1 MGETMQRIMIVG
13 GAGYVGGYLTDYLNA
28 PPRLS
33 TSLNRGVQP
42 RSTQNDVLVYDKLVY
57 ENRYL
62 KNVPFRY
69 GDILDT
75 DRLKGVIDE
84 WNPDVIVWLAAVV
97 GDGACQVNPQLTNE
111 VNYES
116 VKWLADNYD
125 GRIVFTSTCSVYGE
139 NDDLISEEAETN
151 PLSVYASTKL
161 MAEQYLLENS
171 DNCLVF
177 RLGTLF
183 GVGDRHSRVRLD
195 LVANILTLKV
205 VRGEPLSVFGGEQW
219 RPLLHVKD
227 VARAIGHGIEK
238 DISGL
243 YNLHSENFT
252 IKQLA
257 QKIVQEVDKNGII
270 NYEDMPFE
278 DLRNYK
284 VSSDL
289 YRSTGWSPKFTLE
302 SGVSELAGILGEGR
316 IKDSSDS
323 VYSNV
328 KFLKET
334 ADA

>member
-1 MGETMQRIMIVG
+1 MGKTMQRIMIVG
-13 GAGYVGGYLTDYLNA
+13 GAGYVGGYLTDYLKA
-28 PPRLS
+28 P
-33 TSLNRGVQP
+33 
-42 RSTQNDVLVYDKLVY
+42 QNDVLVYDKLVY

-116 VKWLADNYD
+116 VKWLSDNYK
-125 GRIVFTSTCSVYGE
+125 GKIVFTSTCSVYGE
-139 NDDLISEEAETN
+139 NDDLINEEAETN

-161 MAEQYLLENS
+161 MAEQYLLEHS

-183 GVGDRHSRVRLD
+183 GISDRHSRVRLD

-227 VARAIGHGIEK
+227 VARAIGHGIDK

-243 YNLHSENFT
+243 YNLHAENFT

-257 QKIVQEVDKNGII
+257 KKIVQEVDENGTI

-328 KFLKET
+328 KFLEET
-334 ADA
+334 ANA

>member
-13 GAGYVGGYLTDYLNA
+13 GAGYVGGYLTDYLDIRA
-28 PPRLS
+28 PRINSKIPS
-33 TSLNRGVQP
+33 SSP
-42 RSTQNDVLVYDKLVY
+42 QNDILVYDKLVY

-62 KNVPFRY
+62 KNVPFRC
-69 GDILDT
+69 GDIRDT
-75 DRLKGVIDE
+75 DKLKGTIDE
-84 WNPDVIVWLAAVV
+84 WKPDVIVWLAAIV
-97 GDGACQVNPQLTNE
+97 GDGACQLDPQLTNE

-116 VKWLADNYD
+116 VKWLSDNYK
-125 GRIVFTSTCSVYGE
+125 GKIVFTSTCSVYGE
-139 NDDLISEEAETN
+139 NDDLINEEAETN

-183 GVGDRHSRVRLD
+183 GVSDRHSRVRLD

-227 VARAIGHGIEK
+227 VARAIGHGLEK

-243 YNLHSENFT
+243 YNLHSENYT

-257 QKIVQEVDKNGII
+257 KKIVQEVDENGII

-302 SGVSELAGILGEGR
+302 SGVSELASILGEGR
-316 IKDSSDS
+316 IKDISDS

-328 KFLKET
+328 KFLKE
-334 ADA
+334 AIDA